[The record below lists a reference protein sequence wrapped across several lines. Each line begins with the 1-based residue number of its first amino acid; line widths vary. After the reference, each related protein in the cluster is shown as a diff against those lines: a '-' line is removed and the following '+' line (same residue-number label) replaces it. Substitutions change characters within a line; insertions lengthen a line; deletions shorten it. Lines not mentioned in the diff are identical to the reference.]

1 MTKKQ
6 SAKKRTL
13 TLHELL
19 GSLSFW
25 GTATRTLL
33 FAFLAAIVF
42 VLALSEA
49 VTYAAIDGEVV
60 TLIYVLGSFVLLDF
74 GYVLIARSYVLPKGL
89 DLLALAIADTIVALL
104 YIVPKIVVV
113 PQDASVTNP
122 LIYIVFIPIVCLS
135 IRMLLGMLFGKRLR

>member
-33 FAFLAAIVF
+33 FSFLAAIIF
-42 VLALSEA
+42 VVALSEA
-49 VTYAAIDGEVV
+49 ATYDAIDGEVV

-74 GYVLIARSYVLPKGL
+74 GYVLIARSYLLPKGL
-89 DLLALAIADTIVALL
+89 DLLALAAADIIIALL

-113 PQDASVTNP
+113 PQETSVTNP
-122 LIYIVFIPIVCLS
+122 LLYIVFIPIVCLS